1 MSRSLIR
8 IIPASI
14 ILMMVCITSFAQT
27 DREFWFAAP
36 DVDEVNS
43 PLYGFYDRPIYLR
56 ITSFTISADVT
67 ISIPANPSFTPINI
81 TIPANS
87 TSTIDLTTWI
97 DQIENFQPNIV
108 ANKGLYIQSTND
120 ITVYYEVNSQTCKC
134 NPELFALKGK
144 NALGNNF
151 YIPSQLTWS
160 IDTVRHPNAKAAFD
174 LVATE
179 DNTSVTIIPSKP
191 LIGRP
196 ANTPFTI
203 LLNKGESFSSQA
215 LYRKGSLLLNGSKI
229 TSTKPIAVTTK
240 EDLLFGDGPCADLA
254 GDQLVPENIL
264 GTEYAVVRGN
274 LTTGDKVA
282 ITATQNNT
290 NIYLDGNATPVATIN
305 AGQLYEAN
313 ISNTQPS
320 LHIRTDKLVYV
331 LHYTGNGCEVG
342 SAIIPKLSCTG
353 SKSVSIVRSNSG
365 NGTVLI
371 VVKNGLQ
378 NSFLVNGNPGIIN
391 AADFSP
397 LNGTGG
403 NYVFCKKDVTA
414 SMILNTAAT
423 FSNSAGK
430 FQLGFING
438 DPGGY
443 MYGYFSDFKK
453 SNVTTTQTE
462 ICKFD
467 SAQLIAFGGLTYQ
480 WSPPTGLSNPNINN
494 PKASPL
500 ATTDYRVLIT
510 DEDGCTDSA
519 FVKVVVGE
527 ANFDF
532 NFEQDACNPFAVQFN
547 GVGNNVMNPYW
558 SFGDGNTNTGNYN
571 PSNIYVGAGNYTVKY
586 TVIAGSCNDTITKV
600 ISLNLV
606 QDNQLV
612 LTPDTTICY
621 GSTKKLRTST
631 ALNFCWTPTTYLDDP
646 TIPEPTTSTPENIT
660 YHYTAE
666 VTGNNIITNGDF
678 SSGNSGFTS
687 EYQFANPNIAE
698 GQYFVG
704 SSPQAW
710 NNSLSN
716 CTDHTSNNGNM
727 LLVNGS
733 PAPDVKVWTQTVTIT
748 PNTNYAFST
757 WIQALYPP
765 NPAQL
770 SFSINGQD
778 IGNLIT
784 ASLPTCTWSQFY
796 TTWNAGSNTS
806 ATISIVNKNTLVQG
820 NDFALDDI
828 SFAPVFIKT
837 DSIKITVD
845 TANVITSADTDVC
858 EKIPVQLNTTG
869 GSTYSWTPVTG
880 LSDPAI
886 ANPVAT
892 PSVTTEYIV
901 TGITANGCSAKDT
914 VVINISPA
922 PVITITSDTTI
933 CTNSSLQLM
942 ATGGNTYSWTPATSL
957 DNPNI
962 SNPVA
967 APAANTLY
975 YVTVTTAA
983 NCSNMDSV
991 QVNIRPP
998 AVFTVSNDKIAC
1010 LNDTV
1015 QLSASGGDMYA
1026 WQPQASLDDATISNP
1041 TAVPAVTTT
1050 YSVTISETTCNESAT
1065 LSTTITVLPLPVISA
1080 SKSNDIDCSI
1090 SESRL
1095 NATGGAT
1102 YRWSPGSTL
1111 NDPFIPNPV
1120 ATPLT
1125 TTQYTVTGTD
1135 ASGCKNT
1142 DTVTVKAT
1150 ATNIGLYQMPTAFTP
1165 NGDGLN
1171 DCYGLKYWGF
1181 IEELDFSIYNRWG
1194 ERVFHST
1201 NPAECWD
1208 GYYKGIKQ
1216 SSGVFV
1222 YMIKAKTSCAP
1233 SVFRK
1238 GTFALIR

>member
-1 MSRSLIR
+1 MIRFLLLSLLISPSLLYAQVNLNLGL
-8 IIPASI
+8 IANYPFNGNANDISGNNINGTVNNA
-14 ILMMVCITSFAQT
+14 ILTT
-27 DREFWFAAP
+27 DRSGVANSAYYFNGSDSYIQLPFSTLYDFAP
-36 DVDEVNS
+36 QD
-43 PLYGFYDRPIYLR
+43 
-56 ITSFTISADVT
+56 SFS
-67 ISIPANPSFTPINI
+67 ISIWVLPDQGYSWPAQAIVVKSPPNPDYTVSSWNYGTYILNYKAMSGFAYNNI
-81 TIPANS
+81 TNGS
-87 TSTIDLTTWI
+87 TVFTSTQCWYNIISTYKNGIWKLYVNGNLESSDLTQSKFI
-97 DQIENFQPNIV
+97 
-108 ANKGLYIQSTND
+108 IQDGISK
-120 ITVYYEVNSQTCKC
+120 IA
-134 NPELFALKGK
+134 FGK
-144 NALGNNF
+144 
-151 YIPSQLTWS
+151 
-160 IDTVRHPNAKAAFD
+160 
-174 LVATE
+174 
-179 DNTSVTIIPSKP
+179 
-191 LIGRP
+191 
-196 ANTPFTI
+196 
-203 LLNKGESFSSQA
+203 KGESFGDW
-215 LYRKGSLLLNGSKI
+215 YKGKLDDVRIYNRVLNQQE
-229 TSTKPIAVTTK
+229 V
-240 EDLLFGDGPCADLA
+240 
-254 GDQLVPENIL
+254 
-264 GTEYAVVRGN
+264 
-274 LTTGDKVA
+274 LT
-282 ITATQNNT
+282 
-290 NIYLDGNATPVATIN
+290 L
-305 AGQLYEAN
+305 
-313 ISNTQPS
+313 STQPP
-320 LHIRTDKLVYV
+320 
-331 LHYTGNGCEVG
+331 GC
-342 SAIIPKLSCTG
+342 
-353 SKSVSIVRSNSG
+353 
-365 NGTVLI
+365 
-371 VVKNGLQ
+371 
-378 NSFLVNGNPGIIN
+378 
-391 AADFSP
+391 
-397 LNGTGG
+397 
-403 NYVFCKKDVTA
+403 
-414 SMILNTAAT
+414 ILAC
-423 FSNSAGK
+423 G
-430 FQLGFING
+430 Q
-438 DPGGY
+438 
-443 MYGYFSDFKK
+443 FSDF
-453 SNVTTTQTE
+453 SFERDPCNPYNVTFSTT
-462 ICKFD
+462 
-467 SAQLIAFGGLTYQ
+467 ANGY
-480 WSPPTGLSNPNINN
+480 SNIEW
-494 PKASPL
+494 
-500 ATTDYRVLIT
+500 D
-510 DEDGCTDSA
+510 
-519 FVKVVVGE
+519 
-527 ANFDF
+527 
-532 NFEQDACNPFAVQFN
+532 
-547 GVGNNVMNPYW
+547 
-558 SFGDGNTNTGNYN
+558 FGDGNAANGLSTV
-571 PSNIYVGAGNYTVKY
+571 SNMYANSGSYLVKMITHYPTCSDTVKKNI
-586 TVIAGSCNDTITKV
+586 TVDV
-600 ISLNLV
+600 Q
-606 QDNQLV
+606 QDNL
-612 LTPDTTICY
+612 LIATNDTTICL
-621 GSTKKLRTST
+621 GTTKKLI
-631 ALNFCWTPTTYLDDP
+631 AQPGIAFCWSPSTYLDDP
-646 TIPEPTTSTPENIT
+646 STQNPTSSTPESIT
-660 YHYTAE
+660 YHLTSSN
-666 VTGNNIITNGDF
+666 TGTNLITNGDF
-678 SSGNSGFTS
+678 SAGNTGFTS
-687 EYQFANPNIAE
+687 SYLYSPSSGFNPGVYNVGNNITAWHP
-698 GQYFVG
+698 GM
-704 SSPQAW
+704 SPCA
-710 NNSLSN
+710 
-716 CTDHTSNNGNM
+716 DHTTGSGNM
-727 LLVNGS
+727 MMVNG
-733 PAPDVKVWTQTVTIT
+733 ADVPNVEVWTETVTVQ

-757 WIQALYPP
+757 WLQHITTV
-765 NPAQL
+765 NPASLQ
-770 SFSINGQD
+770 FSINGVN
-778 IGNLIT
+778 IGQVFNANSTSCI
-784 ASLPTCTWSQFY
+784 WEQFY
-796 TTWNAGSNTS
+796 ATWNSGNTTS
-806 ATISIVNKNTLVQG
+806 AKISIVNQNQVFTG

-828 SFAPVFIKT
+828 SFSVVTVKT

-858 EKIPVQLNTTG
+858 KKIPVQLNTTG

-967 APAANTLY
+967 TPAANTLY

-983 NCSNMDSV
+983 NCSDMDSV

-1120 ATPLT
+1120 ATPLS